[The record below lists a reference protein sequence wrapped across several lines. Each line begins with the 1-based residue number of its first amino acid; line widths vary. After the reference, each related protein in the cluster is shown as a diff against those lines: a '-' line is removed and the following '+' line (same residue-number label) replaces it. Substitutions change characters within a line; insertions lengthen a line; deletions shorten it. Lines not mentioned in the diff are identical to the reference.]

1 MRHRPPSEG
10 CVNGMRRVVVVLS
23 LGALSAGCTAVDW
36 FSAKPEIRPA
46 PASMVTR
53 TDDPLR
59 QGQPIAARD
68 LYVRIVAEP
77 VRDAAHARALYNL
90 ARLYA
95 DPSSGLR
102 DYRAARLAF
111 ERLLTEYPKGEWEAD
126 ARAWNA
132 ALGELAA
139 REVDLAAREVEL
151 EARDGELGVRAAEVA
166 RLRSEAARLGADLQ
180 RLKRIDLNLERRR

>member
-1 MRHRPPSEG
+1 MRDRPPAEG
-10 CVNGMRRVVVVLS
+10 CVNGIRRLVVVLS
-23 LGALSAGCTAVDW
+23 LGALSAGCAAADW
-36 FSAKPEIRPA
+36 FSAMFERHPA
-46 PASMVTR
+46 PTSTVTR
-53 TDDPLR
+53 EVDLPR

-77 VRDAAHARALYNL
+77 ARDAAHARALYNL

-102 DYRAARLAF
+102 DYRAAHLAF

-126 ARAWNA
+126 ARAWNT
-132 ALGELAA
+132 ALGE
-139 REVDLAAREVEL
+139 LAAREVEL

-166 RLRSEAARLGADLQ
+166 RLKSEAARLGSDLQ
-180 RLKRIDLNLERRR
+180 RLKRIDLNLERKR